1 MKAQFIF
8 LTLWKRD
15 NSSSL
20 AVGKLNPVAVAASF
34 EQRERTNSS
43 AQRLMKQPVQEAEAW
58 RERVAVGE
66 GLLSTS
72 DPPSFVTCSLSAGRG

>member
-1 MKAQFIF
+1 M
-8 LTLWKRD
+8 
-15 NSSSL
+15 

-34 EQRERTNSS
+34 KQRERTNSS
-43 AQRLMKQPVQEAEAW
+43 AQRLMRQPVQEADAW

-72 DPPSFVTCSLSAGRG
+72 DLPSFLTCALSAGRG